1 MSTPASESGLYILHG
16 KLQKPKRRAKFAALA
31 LAVPVG
37 FIAGAILGAGT
48 VSLWTREAPTP
59 APIEAPLAIPHAEAT
74 PPPPA
79 PTEAPLAIP
88 HAEVTPP
95 PGTRV
100 WLAGGFTDMVLI
112 TVGNI
117 NNVLAVFGTRGIL
130 AGLLFIAI
138 GFAVGWL
145 LGGPVGAG
153 TVLYALAV
161 GPVTQF
167 FLPWFAYRE
176 QPGGQRRGR

>member
-16 KLQKPKRRAKFAALA
+16 KLQKPKRRAKFGALA
-31 LAVPVG
+31 RAVPVG

-74 PPPPA
+74 PPPPIPTEAPLAMPHAEATPPPPA

-95 PGTRV
+95 PSAPVPSPHALMNQWWQTRRHDP
-100 WLAGGFTDMVLI
+100 APFQAKGES
-112 TVGNI
+112 
-117 NNVLAVFGTRGIL
+117 RR
-130 AGLLFIAI
+130 
-138 GFAVGWL
+138 
-145 LGGPVGAG
+145 
-153 TVLYALAV
+153 
-161 GPVTQF
+161 
-167 FLPWFAYRE
+167 LPPQSPRNHFRNGRDA
-176 QPGGQRRGR
+176 QRDETSRLNSSQLP